1 MIITDEKQA
10 DDYYQALINR
20 TPSYVGTFFVGVKT
34 TSIFCI
40 ATCRARKPKREN
52 VVFYTHFKDAM
63 DAGFRPCKVCK
74 PTENAHEAPFEVQA
88 AMNLVRDCTKAK
100 ITDRQLAE
108 AGIRPIF
115 VRRWFNQHYGMT
127 FQTFQRMYRINYAFQ
142 ELKSG
147 KTATH
152 TALDSGYDSLSG
164 FGYTYKKL
172 LGHSPT
178 SNLES
183 SVILID
189 RLTTPIG
196 PMFVCATDDGICL
209 LEFVDRRML
218 ETEFEDLQRRLKS
231 PIMTGE
237 NAHTKQLKKEL
248 EEYFAGT
255 RQDFTVKLHTPGTE
269 FQNGVWQTLNTI
281 PFGST
286 ASYQEQATRLNNPK
300 AVRAVARANGMNRI
314 AIVIPCHRV
323 IGKDGSLTGYA
334 GGLERKRWLLDHE
347 KRHTKQSATDTEKT
361 L

>member
-1 MIITDEKQA
+1 MLITDHQQA
-10 DDYYQALINR
+10 DEYYQALIER
-20 TPSYVGTFFVGVKT
+20 DSSYVGCFFVGVKT

-40 ATCRARKPKREN
+40 STCRARKPKREN
-52 VVFYTHFKDAM
+52 VNFYTHFKDAM
-63 DAGFRPCKVCK
+63 DAGFRPCKVCR
-74 PTENAHEAPFEVQA
+74 PTENSQQAPPEVEA

-100 ITDRQLAE
+100 ITDQQLRE

-127 FQTFQRMYRINYAFQ
+127 FQAFQRMYRINFAYH

-152 TALDSGYDSLSG
+152 AALDSGYDSLSG

-178 SNLES
+178 LNREQ

-196 PMFVCATDDGICL
+196 PMFVCATDQGICL

-218 ETEFEDLQRRLKS
+218 ETEFEDLQRRLKTT
-231 PIMTGE
+231 IINGE
-237 NAHTKQLKKEL
+237 NQHIIQLKADL
-248 EEYFAGT
+248 DEYFAGQ
-255 RQDFTVKLHTPGTE
+255 RQYFTVPLHSPGTD
-269 FQNGVWQTLNTI
+269 FQNQVWQVLQTI
-281 PFGST
+281 PYGQT
-286 ASYQEQATRLNNPK
+286 ASYQEQAIKLDNPK

-323 IGKDGSLTGYA
+323 IGKDGSLVGYA
-334 GGLERKRWLLDHE
+334 GGLERKKWLLEHE
-347 KRHTKQSATDTEKT
+347 KTHA
-361 L
+361 